1 MKPSEF
7 IKQKRVLNTEFK
19 KEFRDKFCEE
29 LDKRFVDRE
38 RVAWLKDEIAEREP
52 DYSELMKLI
61 DRAFSITDKGGD

>member
-29 LDKRFVDRE
+29 LDKRFIDRE
-38 RVAWLKDEIAEREP
+38 EIKEKRNKIRKKRIFNP
-52 DYSELMKLI
+52 KCPQNY
-61 DRAFSITDKGGD
+61 